1 VNDAALPHK
10 DKYGECQTNQN
21 RDGNTDGHTYTCSF
35 TSIGHICLTVRFP
48 ELENYSETEGMALDA
63 KFFKRAKKANRAVE
77 ITDLEAVIPAAK
89 DLPQVRVP
97 LPNRRER
104 TMEEREEIL
113 NKRKEDLAA
122 LEETIEDERKKLL
135 ALVEAYHGG
144 AGAAEVVVQ
153 NLKIRDLMEQRR
165 TIAYPE
171 VTIKELEG
179 ITRKD
184 IFDSKRDI
192 RKVEGGCLV
201 YQLAHRIEPIASLY
215 VDLGA
220 AAGAALM
227 KAEEEDGRAAADA
240 KAQAAQAKAQAAQ
253 AKAQATAARAA
264 AAQVKS
270 PEEAAKGAIIGTRKV
285 IKLKKPTIPT

>member
-1 VNDAALPHK
+1 
-10 DKYGECQTNQN
+10 
-21 RDGNTDGHTYTCSF
+21 
-35 TSIGHICLTVRFP
+35 
-48 ELENYSETEGMALDA
+48 MALDEQ
-63 KFFKRAKKANRAVE
+63 FFRKAKKANRAVE

-89 DLPQVRVP
+89 NLPQVRVP

-122 LEETIEDERKKLL
+122 LEERIEDERKKLL

-192 RKVEGGCLV
+192 RKVEGVGLV

-227 KAEEEDGRAAADA
+227 KAEEDDAELQAAAL
-240 KAQAAQAKAQAAQ
+240 AQAAAAAAAK
-253 AKAQATAARAA
+253 A

-270 PEEAAKGAIIGTRKV
+270 PEEAAKGAIIGTRKL

>member
-1 VNDAALPHK
+1 
-10 DKYGECQTNQN
+10 
-21 RDGNTDGHTYTCSF
+21 
-35 TSIGHICLTVRFP
+35 
-48 ELENYSETEGMALDA
+48 
-63 KFFKRAKKANRAVE
+63 
-77 ITDLEAVIPAAK
+77 
-89 DLPQVRVP
+89 
-97 LPNRRER
+97 
-104 TMEEREEIL
+104 MEEREEIL

-122 LEETIEDERKKLL
+122 LEERIEDERKKLL

-192 RKVEGGCLV
+192 RKVEGVGLV

-227 KAEEEDGRAAADA
+227 KAEEDDAELQAAAL
-240 KAQAAQAKAQAAQ
+240 AQAAAAAAAK
-253 AKAQATAARAA
+253 A

-270 PEEAAKGAIIGTRKV
+270 PEEAAKGAIIGTRKL

>member
-1 VNDAALPHK
+1 
-10 DKYGECQTNQN
+10 
-21 RDGNTDGHTYTCSF
+21 
-35 TSIGHICLTVRFP
+35 
-48 ELENYSETEGMALDA
+48 MALDE
-63 KFFKRAKKANRAVE
+63 KFFRKAKKANRAVE
-77 ITDLEAVIPAAK
+77 ITDLEAVIPAVK

-113 NKRKEDLAA
+113 NTRKEELAM
-122 LEETIEDERKKLL
+122 LEERIEDERKKLL
-135 ALVEAYHGG
+135 ALVKAYHGG

-153 NLKIRDLMEQRR
+153 NLKIRNLMEQRR

-171 VTIKELEG
+171 VTINELEG

-192 RKVEGGCLV
+192 RKVEGGGVV

-220 AAGAALM
+220 VAGAALM
-227 KAEEEDGRAAADA
+227 KAEGEDALAQTTAV
-240 KAQAAQAKAQAAQ
+240 AQATAL
-253 AKAQATAARAA
+253 AQATAAAEAA
-264 AAQVKS
+264 KAAKALAQVKS
-270 PEEAAKGAIIGTRKV
+270 PEEAAKGAIIGTRKL
-285 IKLKKPTIPT
+285 IKLKKPTVTT